1 VTATPRPAATVLLLR
16 GGNEQLELL
25 MVRRTPAAR
34 FMAGAWVFPGGAVD
48 PADGD
53 GQTGLRAAALRELR
67 EESGVTLAPETELVA
82 FARWIT
88 PTELPTRFDT
98 WFYLA
103 TAPADVDPEVDG
115 SEIVDFRWLTPA
127 QALASF
133 ECGELKLSFPTLKQL
148 EQLSTFES
156 AETLLTHARSLENT
170 IRPVQPRV
178 VGSGEYERIILPD
191 DRD

>member
-1 VTATPRPAATVLLLR
+1 VLLLR

-156 AETLLTHARSLENT
+156 AETLLTDARSLENT